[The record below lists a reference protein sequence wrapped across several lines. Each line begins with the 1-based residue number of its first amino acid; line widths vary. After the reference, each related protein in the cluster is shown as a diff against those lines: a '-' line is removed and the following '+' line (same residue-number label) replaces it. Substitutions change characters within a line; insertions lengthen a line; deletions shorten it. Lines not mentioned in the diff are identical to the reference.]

1 MIVARLFVRKE
12 KLVTLLESCSL
23 IILYEANFVLFI
35 VKCVTVSNGEDK
47 LIEILEFMY
56 YRKNK

>member
-1 MIVARLFVRKE
+1 
-12 KLVTLLESCSL
+12 L
-23 IILYEANFVLFI
+23 IILDEANFVLFI

-47 LIEILEFMY
+47 LIEILEFMN